1 VSAAASFV
9 IVMNAR
15 SGKNDAQETAATI
28 RRVLGGAARP
38 CEMLLAE
45 HPGELVALAQR
56 AVRLAS
62 RHDIPVV
69 AVGGDGTLNA
79 VAQAALEG
87 DRPFGAIPQGTF
99 NYFARNYGIPLEPE
113 AAAQALLDARVQPVQ
128 LGLVNDRVFLVNASL
143 GLYPKI
149 LEDREEFKQRHG
161 RSRLAALWSG
171 LGTLL
176 REQGQLALSL
186 DQDQK
191 GRALRTPTLVVGNN
205 RLQLERIGIPEASS
219 VEQGSLVAVAVKP
232 VNTFAMYMLAV
243 RGALGRLGEAGSVV
257 SFAFRELTV
266 RPGYTYRR
274 GRIKVAIDGEV
285 IWLRTPLEFR
295 IAPRPLK
302 LLLPREPA

>member
-1 VSAAASFV
+1 VSAAAAFV

-15 SGKNDAQETAATI
+15 SGKNDAQDTAAAI
-28 RRVLGGAARP
+28 RRVLDEAARP
-38 CEMLLAE
+38 YEMLLAE
-45 HPGELVALAQR
+45 HPRELTSLARR
-56 AVRLAS
+56 AVDIAS
-62 RHDIPVV
+62 RHDAPVV

-79 VAQAALEG
+79 VAQVALTEG
-87 DRPFGAIPQGTF
+87 RPFGAIPQGTF
-99 NYFARNYGIPLEPE
+99 NYFGRNYGIPLEAE
-113 AAAQALLDARVQPVQ
+113 SAARALLDARLQPVQ

-149 LEDREEFKQRHG
+149 LEDREEYKQRHG

-171 LGTLL
+171 LATLT
-176 REQGQLALSL
+176 REHGQLALSL
-186 DQDQK
+186 DHDEK

-219 VEQGSLVAVAVKP
+219 VDHGSLVAVAVKP
-232 VNTFAMYMLAV
+232 VNTFAMLVLAT

-266 RPGYTYRR
+266 RPGYTSRR
-274 GRIKVAIDGEV
+274 SRIKVAIDGEV

-295 IAPRPLK
+295 IAPQRLQ
-302 LLLPREPA
+302 LLVPRQSA